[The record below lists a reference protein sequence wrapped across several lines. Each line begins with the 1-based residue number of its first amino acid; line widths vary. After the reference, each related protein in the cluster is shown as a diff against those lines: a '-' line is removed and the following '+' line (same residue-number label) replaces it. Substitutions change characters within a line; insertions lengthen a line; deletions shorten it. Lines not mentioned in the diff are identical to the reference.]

1 MQEEQ
6 TQQNQQLVD
15 ELVNEI
21 SALVDTLQQQQQREQ
36 QEQQEQEK
44 QEAEEQKKEAEQQ
57 KKEEQVTQ
65 KTLQLLEDQNKSL
78 QTLVKTLSTD
88 SETTTGTDIQIIQKL
103 DEISTKIDSNS
114 KVFVEASWM
123 LVLSIVFAVGL
134 KLFWDNVLKW

>member
-21 SALVDTLQQQQQREQ
+21 SALVDTLQQQQQR
-36 QEQQEQEK
+36 EQQEQEK

-88 SETTTGTDIQIIQKL
+88 SETMTGTDIQIIQKL
-103 DEISTKIDSNS
+103 DEISTKIDSNT

>member
-36 QEQQEQEK
+36 QEQEK

-57 KKEEQVTQ
+57 KKEEQVAQ

>member
-21 SALVDTLQQQQQREQ
+21 SALVDTLQQQQQR
-36 QEQQEQEK
+36 EQQEQEK